1 MNSDRKKGK
10 QLSWRLLENSWPESI
25 VSIPNQ
31 ETGATAW
38 SCALTCCL
46 AVDHQDIGH
55 FCKLHTGGILLD
67 LLEEFP
73 KSHLAPVESQSS

>member
-55 FCKLHTGGILLD
+55 FCKLHAGGILLD

-73 KSHLAPVESQSS
+73 KSHLAPVERQSS